1 MLKKSQC
8 RSKKILPINK
18 MSKEA
23 QALQEELIAL
33 SKTTKVRPK
42 IISNNDVYQFVDLK
56 KAKNRFQ
63 NINK

>member
-23 QALQEELIAL
+23 QDLQEKLIEL
-33 SKTTKVRPK
+33 SKTTKIRPK
-42 IISNNDVYQFVDLK
+42 IISNNDVYQFIDLE
-56 KAKNRFQ
+56 RTS
-63 NINK
+63 

>member
-23 QALQEELIAL
+23 QDLQEEFIEL
-33 SKTTKVRPK
+33 SKTTKIRPK
-42 IISNNDVYQFVDLK
+42 IIRNNDVYQFIDLE
-56 KAKNRFQ
+56 RTS
-63 NINK
+63 

>member
-23 QALQEELIAL
+23 KAWQEELIEL

-42 IISNNDVYQFVDLK
+42 IISNNDVYQFIDLE
-56 KAKNRFQ
+56 RTS
-63 NINK
+63 

>member
-23 QALQEELIAL
+23 QDLQEELIEL

-42 IISNNDVYQFVDLK
+42 IISNNDVHQFIDLE
-56 KAKNRFQ
+56 RTS
-63 NINK
+63 

>member
-23 QALQEELIAL
+23 QDLQEKLIEL

-42 IISNNDVYQFVDLK
+42 IISNNDVYKFIDLE
-56 KAKNRFQ
+56 RTS
-63 NINK
+63 

>member
-23 QALQEELIAL
+23 QALQEELIEL
-33 SKTTKVRPK
+33 SKTTKIRPK
-42 IISNNDVYQFVDLK
+42 IISNNDVYQFIDLE
-56 KAKNRFQ
+56 RTS
-63 NINK
+63 

>member
-23 QALQEELIAL
+23 KGLQEELIEL

-42 IISNNDVYQFVDLK
+42 IISNNDVYHFIDLE
-56 KAKNRFQ
+56 RTS
-63 NINK
+63 